1 MYREERANAMSRK
14 AFRPPKPRKCT
25 LNYMPPTSLAVMLRR
40 LPTRDAMAGAYVS
53 AGMPQAP
60 PVRRR
65 PDSAPASSAR
75 LKSHVDSMK
84 PRIDFCPERWPA
96 SLRPVSGAG
105 QVGDV
110 GVPPKRTI
118 HQLAAAYASEQS
130 SLTSQA
136 LRAQR
141 RPQRQRSAV
150 PSRTYIPTSP
160 QQNSLRQELA
170 RTSWDLALACAR
182 AHAPRAATTRQQVS
196 WR

>member
-1 MYREERANAMSRK
+1 MSRK

-25 LNYMPPTSLAVMLRR
+25 LNYMPPTTLAVMLRR

-53 AGMPQAP
+53 AGMPQAQ
-60 PVRRR
+60 PVCQR

-75 LKSHVDSMK
+75 MKSHVDFMK
-84 PRIDFCPERWPA
+84 SRVDFCPERWPA

-110 GVPPKRTI
+110 GAPPKRTI
-118 HQLAAAYASEQS
+118 YQQAAAYASDK
-130 SLTSQA
+130 A
-136 LRAQR
+136 R
-141 RPQRQRSAV
+141 RPQRPRSAV
-150 PSRTYIPTSP
+150 PSRTCIPTSA
-160 QQNSLRQELA
+160 QQQPLRQELA

-182 AHAPRAATTRQQVS
+182 ARATRAATTRQHVA